1 MLILFYIKGGKM
13 TEKEKML
20 KGLEYNVFDKTLDLN
35 RQHVKKLCH
44 EYNQIS
50 PLEKEQ
56 RSDQLKKI
64 INCDDTAY
72 IEQPFFCAYGYN
84 ITVGKNFF
92 ANHNCIF
99 LDANRITIGD
109 HVMIGPSVQI
119 AAACHPLEADKRRQ
133 GNEFSKPVIIEDD
146 VWIGAAAII
155 LPGVTI
161 GKGSVIGAGSV
172 VTKDV
177 PSGVVVAGNPAK
189 IIKKL

>member
-1 MLILFYIKGGKM
+1 M
-13 TEKEKML
+13 TEKEKMM
-20 KGLEYNVFDKTLDLN
+20 KGLEYNIFDTTLDKD
-35 RQHVKKLCH
+35 RQYIKELCH
-44 EYNQIS
+44 QYNQIPPS
-50 PLEKEQ
+50 ERAN
-56 RSDQLKKI
+56 RSETLKKMI
-64 INCDDTAY
+64 HCDDTVY

-92 ANHNCIF
+92 ANHNCVF
-99 LDANRITIGD
+99 LDANTITIGD

-119 AAACHPLEADKRRQ
+119 AAACHPLESEKRRQ
-133 GNEFSKPVIIEDD
+133 GIEFSKPVVIMDD

-161 GKGSVIGAGSV
+161 GEGSVIGAGSV

-177 PSGVVVAGNPAK
+177 PRNVVVAGNPAK